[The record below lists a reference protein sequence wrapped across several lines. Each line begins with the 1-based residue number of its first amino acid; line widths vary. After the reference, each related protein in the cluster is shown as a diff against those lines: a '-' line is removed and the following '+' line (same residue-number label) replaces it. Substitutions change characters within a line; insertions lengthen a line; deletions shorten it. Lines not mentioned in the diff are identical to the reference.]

1 MKQQD
6 VFMYQ
11 KFLENMSQQILMIHQ
26 LLYYIFFA
34 LGKAPLFLWSWG
46 GGWRKEKEEWGE
58 DIIFF
63 EVLCYL
69 WESFGFFWNLLNSF
83 WFFWNFF
90 GLLMKLFES
99 FRIPWNLLVSFG
111 IFWVTLESFGIFRDL
126 LDYFRIFWILGDY

>member
-26 LLYYIFFA
+26 LLYYIFICPVQGMQGTSNSLI
-34 LGKAPLFLWSWG
+34 LGRRMNEGMRGRHYLFWG
-46 GGWRKEKEEWGE
+46 AMLSLG
-58 DIIFF
+58 IFWI
-63 EVLCYL
+63 LL
-69 WESFGFFWNLLNSF
+69 KSFKFFLILLK
-83 WFFWNFF
+83 FF
-90 GLLMKLFES
+90 GLLLKLFES
-99 FRIPWNLLVSFG
+99 FRIPWNCLVSFG